1 MVKIN
6 PIPYSYKNRGDIMIE
21 FVKKKNGMR
30 SGNLI
35 TIKLMLNY
43 DEISQMA
50 GVQKNTL
57 MQVIRDLEEKSIL
70 TISPSD
76 FKLDLANLR

>member
-1 MVKIN
+1 
-6 PIPYSYKNRGDIMIE
+6 MIE
-21 FVKKKNGMR
+21 FVTKKNGMR

-50 GVQKNTL
+50 DVQKNTL
-57 MQVIRDLEEKSIL
+57 MEVIRDLEEKSIL

>member
-1 MVKIN
+1 MF
-6 PIPYSYKNRGDIMIE
+6 E
-21 FVKKKNGMR
+21 FVTKKNGMR

>member
-1 MVKIN
+1 
-6 PIPYSYKNRGDIMIE
+6 
-21 FVKKKNGMR
+21 
-30 SGNLI
+30 
-35 TIKLMLNY
+35 MLNY

-57 MQVIRDLEEKSIL
+57 MEVIRDLEEKSIL
-70 TISPSD
+70 TISPFD